1 MLGFV
6 SHLNKPSAFTATSSS
21 SSIPVHPPHQYALQ
35 LLNVRASYCTVRD
48 GKEERSQY
56 SRRGGDVSAYFISDS
71 LHSKL
76 LTFTPLLKRLSPFG
90 QSMDVLWFGER
101 PEPSRLLI
109 GGLFAVAV
117 VVNNERRGGEKRKGW
132 CLPCTGFVNFAS
144 CPRWLSVRLCVARKG
159 EWLLSFGEVKV
170 IAPSDWYRSQGG
182 VFFSCFFFAV
192 ILASTNRATCLSWRR
207 RWINYWRDMIS
218 DWGRTLEVCVVFIPP
233 L

>member
-76 LTFTPLLKRLSPFG
+76 LTFTPPPQATFSFWAING
-90 QSMDVLWFGER
+90 CT
-101 PEPSRLLI
+101 LI
-109 GGLFAVAV
+109 WRASGTVSTVDWGALCCCCGCKQR
-117 VVNNERRGGEKRKGW
+117 EKRGGKEERVMFALHRVRQFRVLSALVVGSIVCCAKR
-132 CLPCTGFVNFAS
+132 
-144 CPRWLSVRLCVARKG
+144 
-159 EWLLSFGEVKV
+159 
-170 IAPSDWYRSQGG
+170 
-182 VFFSCFFFAV
+182 
-192 ILASTNRATCLSWRR
+192 
-207 RWINYWRDMIS
+207 
-218 DWGRTLEVCVVFIPP
+218 
-233 L
+233 